1 MDKVDAQNAD
11 VASLS
16 DQHLYTHGGKGGS
29 HWELSTPKVKVG
41 LQGKGERKGAMP
53 LATAKL
59 SKASGLWL
67 E

>member
-1 MDKVDAQNAD
+1 MDKVDALNVD

-16 DQHLYTHGGKGGS
+16 DQYSHIHDGKGGS

-41 LQGKGERKGAMP
+41 LQGKGERQGAMP
-53 LATAKL
+53 LATSNL
-59 SKASGLWL
+59 TKASGLWL